1 MNNVWQAG
9 IIIHSLDTY
18 LSNLSTHERS
28 FPMDVTI
35 LVVDD
40 EPAICE
46 IVKAYLERE
55 GFTVYTAADGAQA
68 LAMEKE
74 HRPDLLILDIMLP
87 KLSGWEICQ
96 HIQRPVSIIFLTANS
111 TEADKLTAF
120 SLGVDDY
127 ITKPFHPKELVAR
140 VKAVLRGTGL
150 LSRSVSSLSLP
161 Q

>member
-1 MNNVWQAG
+1 
-9 IIIHSLDTY
+9 
-18 LSNLSTHERS
+18 
-28 FPMDVTI
+28 MDVTI

-87 KLSGWEICQ
+87 KLSGLEICQ
-96 HIQRPVSIIFLTANS
+96 SIQRPVSIIFLTANS

-120 SLGVDDY
+120 SLGADDY
-127 ITKPFHPKELVAR
+127 ITKPYSPRELVAR
-140 VKAVLRGTGL
+140 VKAVLRRTGL
-150 LSRSVSSLSLP
+150 LPQFSLSIP